1 MVRTRASILNTPL
14 PPLPLSS
21 RPRILE
27 AEDIGDS
34 DNCYHEVRTYVCIKT
49 LRYTESRREIGVSP
63 S

>member
-34 DNCYHEVRTYVCIKT
+34 DNCYHEVRTYE
-49 LRYTESRREIGVSP
+49 LSPRESTSRVS
-63 S
+63 SCHFFG

>member
-21 RPRILE
+21 GPRILE

-34 DNCYHEVRTYVCIKT
+34 DNCYHEVRTYLCIKT
-49 LRYTESRREIGVSP
+49 LCIVFKHGE
-63 S
+63 

>member
-34 DNCYHEVRTYVCIKT
+34 DNCYHEVRTCMKT
-49 LRYTESRREIGVSP
+49 LRYVFHHHS
-63 S
+63 

>member
-34 DNCYHEVRTYVCIKT
+34 DNCYHEVRTYVCMYCIKT
-49 LRYTESRREIGVSP
+49 LRYTE
-63 S
+63 